1 MITLDGKRVAA
12 AIKGA
17 IKEELAKIPESKR
30 PGLGTILVGDDAAS
44 RAYVAGKH
52 RDCAEVGINSLRIDL
67 PSTATDD
74 EIMKAIESFNRDPRC
89 TGFIVQLPIPGRESI
104 AFLEAIDPKKDC
116 DGLHPVNLGR
126 LVLDEHGIYPCTP
139 LGILTLLRSY
149 EIELEG
155 KKVAIIGRGI
165 TVGKPLAMLLSSHHV
180 NASVAIVHSKTP
192 DPVAIIKDAD
202 IVIVAIGKKWFLQG
216 SMIKNGATVVDVG
229 LTWVEGKLYGD
240 VDPSVATVA
249 GALSPVPGGVGPM
262 TRAMLLDNI
271 MHIYRNSN
279 SRNASTFVSGD
290 ALR

>member
-1 MITLDGKRVAA
+1 MIILDGKRVAR
-12 AIKGA
+12 AIKDA
-17 IKEELAKIPESKR
+17 IKVELADLPESKR

-44 RAYVAGKH
+44 HAYVAGKH
-52 RDCAEVGINSLRIDL
+52 RDCAEVGIRSLRIDL
-67 PSTATDD
+67 PATASDG
-74 EIMKAIESFNRDPRC
+74 EIMKAIESFNRDPKC

-104 AFLEAIDPKKDC
+104 SFLEAIDPKKDC

-155 KKVAIIGRGI
+155 KKVAILGRGI

-180 NASVAIVHSKTP
+180 NASVTILHSKSP
-192 DPVAIIKDAD
+192 DPIAVIKEAD
-202 IVIVAIGKKWFLQG
+202 VVIVAIGKKWFLDG
-216 SMIKNGATVVDVG
+216 SMIKKGAAVVDVG
-229 LTWVEGKLYGD
+229 LTWVDGKLYGD
-240 VDPSVATVA
+240 VDPSVAEVA

-271 MHIYRNSN
+271 MHIHRNSTPGF
-279 SRNASTFVSGD
+279 ASGLSP
-290 ALR
+290 R

>member
-1 MITLDGKRVAA
+1 MILDGRRVAR
-12 AIKGA
+12 AIKDE
-17 IKEELAKIPESKR
+17 IKVELADLPESKR

-44 RAYVAGKH
+44 HAYVAGKH
-52 RDCAEVGINSLRIDL
+52 RDCAEVGIRSLRIDL
-67 PSTATDD
+67 PATASDG
-74 EIMKAIESFNRDPRC
+74 EIMKAIESFNRDPKC

-104 AFLEAIDPKKDC
+104 SFLEAIDPKKDC

-155 KKVAIIGRGI
+155 KKVAIVGRGI

-180 NASVAIVHSKTP
+180 NASVTILHSKSP
-192 DPVAIIKDAD
+192 DPTAVIKEAD
-202 IVIVAIGKKWFLQG
+202 VVIVAIGKKWFLDG
-216 SMIKNGATVVDVG
+216 SMIKKGATVVDVG
-229 LTWVEGKLYGD
+229 LTWVDGKLYGD
-240 VDPSVATVA
+240 VDPSVAEVA

-271 MHIYRNSN
+271 MHIHRNST
-279 SRNASTFVSGD
+279 RRLTSGFSP
-290 ALR
+290 R

>member
-1 MITLDGKRVAA
+1 MIILDGRRVAR
-12 AIKGA
+12 AIKDA
-17 IKEELAKIPESKR
+17 IKVELADLPESKR

-44 RAYVAGKH
+44 HAYVAGKH
-52 RDCAEVGINSLRIDL
+52 RDCAEVGIRSLRIDL
-67 PSTATDD
+67 PATASDG
-74 EIMKAIESFNRDPRC
+74 EIMKAIESFNRDPKC

-104 AFLEAIDPKKDC
+104 SFLEAIDPKKDC

-155 KKVAIIGRGI
+155 KKVAIVGRGI

-180 NASVAIVHSKTP
+180 NASVTILHSKSP
-192 DPVAIIKDAD
+192 DPTAVIKEVDV
-202 IVIVAIGKKWFLQG
+202 VIVAIGKKWFLDG
-216 SMIKNGATVVDVG
+216 SMIKKGATVVDVG
-229 LTWVEGKLYGD
+229 LTWVDGKLYGD
-240 VDPSVATVA
+240 VDPSVAEVA

-271 MHIYRNSN
+271 MHIHRNST
-279 SRNASTFVSGD
+279 RRLTSGFSP
-290 ALR
+290 R